1 MLRAMSKDASPVWTS
16 KNLTDP
22 HRVGDKADRVRQMFD
37 AVAPTYQLIN
47 TLASAGRDAAWRRRG
62 VALARVE
69 RTDDVLDVACGTGD
83 FARAFADHRPSPR
96 SVIGADFSQGML
108 ELAAAQTPTAVRWC
122 RADAQTLP
130 LTDES
135 VSVVSCAFGIRNFQN
150 LSAGLAEMARVL
162 RPGGRAIILEFS
174 TPRSPVWKWLYRLY
188 LLHIMPMLATLV
200 SRDRTGAYRYLP
212 RSVLSFASDA
222 TIVEALHEAGFAS
235 VTTDRFSA
243 GIVTAYRAEVAS

>member
-1 MLRAMSKDASPVWTS
+1 MSKDASPVWTP
-16 KNLTDP
+16 KNLIDP

-62 VALARVE
+62 VALARVGH
-69 RTDDVLDVACGTGD
+69 TDDVLDVACGTGD

-96 SVIGADFSQGML
+96 SVIGDDFSQGML
-108 ELAAAQTPTAVRWC
+108 ELAAAQTSQAVRWC

-150 LSAGLAEMARVL
+150 LSAGLAEMVRVL

-174 TPRSPVWKWLYRLY
+174 TPRAPMWKWLYRLY

-235 VTTDRFSA
+235 VTTDRLSA